1 MTTHSAD
8 NRYKLLKTELRIL
21 EMKLYKRD
29 LGCVCIVASFRALHS
44 DLDSTNASTVHV
56 AAL

>member
-1 MTTHSAD
+1 MTMQSVD

-21 EMKLYKRD
+21 EVKLYKTD
-29 LGCVCIVASFRALHS
+29 LGCVYIVTSYRASRM
-44 DLDSTNASTVHV
+44 DLDSTNASTAHL